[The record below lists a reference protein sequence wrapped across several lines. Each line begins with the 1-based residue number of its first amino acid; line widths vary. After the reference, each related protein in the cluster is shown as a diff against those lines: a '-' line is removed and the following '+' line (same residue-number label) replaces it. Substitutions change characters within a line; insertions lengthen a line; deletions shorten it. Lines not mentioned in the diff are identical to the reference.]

1 LESTDTKVAN
11 KAHSHQRTVN
21 TSALSSDE
29 LSLIVPS
36 VPHRGESGVPMK
48 CTTRENR
55 ANGHPRLSLDGLRVV
70 CNHHSLESERGEEP
84 RSDTKRSQV
93 LLSHSGSTREVVRI
107 GRVRYSPRTG
117 ISEEAYKTTAG
128 KCILRTIE
136 RNDDKGTLELYESSQ
151 PSLPA

>member
-1 LESTDTKVAN
+1 MESTDTKVAN

-55 ANGHPRLSLDGLRVV
+55 AHGHPRLSLDGLRVV
-70 CNHHSLESERGEEP
+70 FGFLQSQSSLTLPDGHLAHAF
-84 RSDTKRSQV
+84 RS
-93 LLSHSGSTREVVRI
+93 
-107 GRVRYSPRTG
+107 
-117 ISEEAYKTTAG
+117 
-128 KCILRTIE
+128 
-136 RNDDKGTLELYESSQ
+136 
-151 PSLPA
+151 